1 MRPLTAAIWC
11 ATALVLAW
19 LAHQSAAR
27 IEITITHRL
36 DLGNLV
42 RPATNTVTRP

>member
-1 MRPLTAAIWC
+1 MTAAIWC

-19 LAHQSAAR
+19 LARQSAVR
-27 IEITITHRL
+27 VEITITHRL

-42 RPATNTVTRP
+42 RPVHATPPSHP